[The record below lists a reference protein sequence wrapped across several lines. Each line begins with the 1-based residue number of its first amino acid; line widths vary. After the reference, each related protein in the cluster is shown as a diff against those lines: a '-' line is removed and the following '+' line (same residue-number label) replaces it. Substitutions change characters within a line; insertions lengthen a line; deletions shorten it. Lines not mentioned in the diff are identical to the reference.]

1 MRAPIKRNSWYEGGG
16 AKAACV
22 FFIFYLLY
30 FILFFIFCLL
40 LRSVDTLSDRKWW
53 PVSWRGKSW
62 CPGKRLSIIFLP
74 DWNSIFPLSL
84 LPSTSFFFSLSLN
97 VIFFSFSYFIPFYLL
112 EIFVNPWVILETLIS
127 FLLSL
132 DDNIFPLTSLT
143 LLTSPTSPEWTL
155 STTC

>member
-1 MRAPIKRNSWYEGGG
+1 MFYAVVPVIVCLLYKRIRLEINEGSNQKELVIWGRRSQSRL
-16 AKAACV
+16 CV
-22 FFIFYLLY
+22 FY
-30 FILFFIFCLL
+30 ILFYFIFCLL

-84 LPSTSFFFSLSLN
+84 LPSTSFFFLSLN

-127 FLLSL
+127 FLLSA
-132 DDNIFPLTSLT
+132 
-143 LLTSPTSPEWTL
+143 WW
-155 STTC
+155 